1 MFAYGAYLCK
11 IFVFLNY
18 KSIYKLIMTVKKY
31 HQSDFTNENI
41 LFFIT
46 IQNVLK
52 SLNYNRSRVYNIYVF
67 MLQKMNKK
75 RVSKRL

>member
-41 LFFIT
+41 LFYHDT
-46 IQNVLK
+46 
-52 SLNYNRSRVYNIYVF
+52 
-67 MLQKMNKK
+67 K
-75 RVSKRL
+75 RTKELEL